1 MSPVSTRRPRREGSG
16 DTVTP
21 ARARGTRVGGAS
33 GSVKRGDVR
42 KKLLWVLAP
51 MALTLLLGACSG
63 GNKPQSTWDAAG
75 PTAQTERNLIVPVF
89 WVAAVVF
96 LIVEGGIVVIAIKYR
111 HRKGRDQIPAQIH
124 GNTKLELGWTIL
136 PALVLAGVMVPTVAV
151 IWDLAKPPG
160 PDALNVTV
168 HGYQWWWGFEYTDQN
183 MTTNMGSGHPL
194 WTADVLVIPVDRPI
208 YLTLESDGGVGEE
221 VIHSFWV
228 PRLAGKQ
235 DVVPGRS
242 NHITLA
248 ADQPGTYWGQCAE
261 FCGLQHGRMRFRVVA
276 LSQTDWE
283 AWVTHEQLPADLP
296 PANTPARDGMDIFF
310 GTNGEGGQCIAC
322 HAIGGTEAQSTNAPN
337 LTHFAAPTHTCF
349 AGCDF
354 ETFLADGTTLNEA
367 DLAAWLRDPN
377 AVKLGAKMP
386 DYGLTEQQIDI
397 LVAYLYSLN

>member
-1 MSPVSTRRPRREGSG
+1 MMPANSPRPSREDAG

-21 ARARGTRVGGAS
+21 ARARGTWVGGAS

-51 MALTLLLGACSG
+51 IALTLLLGACSG
-63 GNKPQSTWDAAG
+63 GNKPQNTWDAAG
-75 PTAQTERNLIVPVF
+75 PTAQTERDLIVPVF
-89 WVAAVVF
+89 WVAGVVF
-96 LIVEGGIVVIAIKYR
+96 LIVEGGIVVIAVKYR

-168 HGYQWWWGFEYTDQN
+168 HGYQWWWGFEYTDPN
-183 MTTNMGSGHPL
+183 MTTNMGTGHPL

-228 PRLAGKQ
+228 PKLAGKQ

-248 ADQPGTYWGQCAE
+248 ADESGTYWGQCAE

-276 LSQTDWE
+276 LDQTDWE
-283 AWVTHEQLPADLP
+283 NWVNHQQLPAELP

-337 LTHFAAPTHTCF
+337 LTNFAVPTHECF

-354 ETFLADGTTLNEA
+354 ETFNADGTINEE

-386 DYGLTEQQIDI
+386 NYHLTEQEISA
-397 LVAYLYSLN
+397 LVAYLGSLK

>member
-1 MSPVSTRRPRREGSG
+1 MTKG
-16 DTVTP
+16 D
-21 ARARGTRVGGAS
+21 ARTWV
-33 GSVKRGDVR
+33 
-42 KKLLWVLAP
+42 LWVLGP
-51 MALTLLLGACSG
+51 IALALLLGACA
-63 GNKPQSTWDAAG
+63 NANEPQNTFDAAG
-75 PTAQTERNLIVPVF
+75 PTAQQERNLIIPVF
-89 WVAAVVF
+89 WVAAAVF
-96 LIVEGGIVVIAIKYR
+96 VIVEGGIVFISLKYR

-124 GNTKLELGWTIL
+124 GNTRLELGWTIL

-151 IWDLAKPPG
+151 LWDVARAAP

-168 HGYQWWWGFEYTDQN
+168 HGYQWWWGFEYTDSN

-194 WTADVLVIPVDRPI
+194 WTADVLVIPVGRPI
-208 YLTLESDGGVGEE
+208 SLTLESDGGVGEE

-235 DVVPGRS
+235 DVVPARS

-248 ADQPGTYWGQCAE
+248 ADEPGTYWGQCAE

-276 LSQTDWE
+276 LGGKDWE
-283 AWVTHEQLPADLP
+283 DWVNNEQLPGALPAGGPAKQGLDL
-296 PANTPARDGMDIFF
+296 FF

-337 LTHFAAPTHTCF
+337 LTHFAAPTHQCF

-354 ETFLADGTTLNEA
+354 ETFNADGTLNTA

-386 DYGLTEQQIDI
+386 NYHLSQEEIDA
-397 LVAYLYSLN
+397 LMAYLGSLK

>member
-1 MSPVSTRRPRREGSG
+1 MTPFSTRRRGPKKPG
-16 DTVTP
+16 DTVSP
-21 ARARGTRVGGAS
+21 ARARGTWVGGAS

-42 KKLLWVLAP
+42 TKLLWVLAP
-51 MALTLLLGACSG
+51 LALTLLLVACSG

-75 PTAQTERNLIVPVF
+75 PTARTERNLIVPVF

-136 PALVLAGVMVPTVAV
+136 PALVLAGVMVPTIAV

-168 HGYQWWWGFEYTDQN
+168 HGYQWWWGFEYTDPD

-194 WTADVLVIPVDRPI
+194 WTADVLVIPVDRPV
-208 YLTLESDGGVGEE
+208 YLTEESDGGVGEE

-235 DVVPGRS
+235 DVVPGRT

-248 ADQPGTYWGQCAE
+248 ADEPGTYWGQCAE
-261 FCGLQHGRMRFRVVA
+261 YCGLQHGRMRFRVIA
-276 LSQTDWE
+276 LEQPDWE
-283 AWVTHEQLPADLP
+283 DWVNHEQLPADLP
-296 PANTPARDGMDIFF
+296 AGGLAKKGLDIFF

-322 HAIGGTEAQSTNAPN
+322 HAVGGTEAQSTNAPN
-337 LTHFAAPTHTCF
+337 LTHFAAPTHQCF

-354 ETFLADGTTLNEA
+354 ETFTTPGGTEINEA

-386 DYGLTEQQIDI
+386 NYHLTDQEINA
-397 LVAYLYSLN
+397 LVAYLGSLK